1 MSDPLDPIGA
11 AFGALHNQNL
21 LAAKEARIKQLE
33 ADVERLKKFND
44 EALAHIAKEERKSRE
59 CLDMAQAEA
68 ERLREAGDE
77 LWYCLRHPDRISK
90 EDIQEAVEDWREA
103 RNDI

>member
-1 MSDPLDPIGA
+1 MSDPIDPINA

-33 ADVERLKKFND
+33 QRL
-44 EALAHIAKEERKSRE
+44 EGV
-59 CLDMAQAEA
+59 
-68 ERLREAGDE
+68 REAGDE